1 MLILK
6 FVIFSTLLFWDPV
19 SLGYFSST
27 VFHYYHNVLNFCRT
41 DRAGMAFFTVVDLE
55 NY

>member
-19 SLGYFSST
+19 SLDISVAQFFIIIIMCSIFAGQI
-27 VFHYYHNVLNFCRT
+27 VLGWHFLR
-41 DRAGMAFFTVVDLE
+41 L
-55 NY
+55 